1 MRIILL
7 ATLAAA
13 LAVPLG
19 AGAQVWQE
27 VAIPDGPSPATPRVM
42 DAAMDGGT
50 LWLAMKQDGLM
61 AYDGASWVLH
71 TTADG
76 GLRSNWRNTIF
87 VDRDGGKWT
96 SKDNLE
102 TPAPTVDRL
111 DDGGTFSV
119 KTDDTWTYY
128 NAPAQLASRRPF
140 SVAQDLAGNMWFG
153 IRDENGDADVVSMFE
168 LLIENG
174 PGTGDDEWL
183 HFGDTFDPG
192 IFTSEDVRGIEID
205 QQNRLW
211 ITYDRAGV
219 DVWDFGDYESFDD
232 DTIVH
237 YGVLEGLPSDAVY
250 AVHTGH
256 DGRVWAGGDNGIA
269 VFDSGAGEWSRIED
283 LTVDR
288 VYDIDTDAQGHI
300 WIGTDGGVVMVYASG
315 EVARVYGTA
324 EGLPD
329 DVVSMVAVDQL
340 DGTVWAVSGD
350 PEAGET
356 SLFALESGFGP
367 ERRIFAYPN
376 PWNEHKAAEKDIK
389 ILGAPDGSTV
399 EIFDLTG
406 ESVRKL
412 EATREPFRW
421 DSLDADLNE
430 VASGVYIVRV
440 VTPTGEQVFTK
451 VAIVR

>member
-13 LAVPLG
+13 LATPLG

-27 VAIPDGPSPATPRVM
+27 VEVPDGPSPAIPRIM
-42 DAAMDGGT
+42 DMAMDGGT

-61 AYDGASWVLH
+61 AYDGASWVTF

-76 GLRSNWRNTIF
+76 LRHHWRNTIF
-87 VDRDGGKWT
+87 VDADGDKWT
-96 SKDNLE
+96 SRDDLE
-102 TPAPTVDRL
+102 PPYPVVDRL

-128 NAPAQLASRRPF
+128 SAPDQLASRRPF
-140 SVAQDLAGNMWFG
+140 SVTQDLNGNMWFG

-174 PGTGDDEWL
+174 PGTDDDEWL
-183 HFGDTFDPG
+183 HFGDTFDPA
-192 IFTSEDVRGIEID
+192 FDTAEDVRGIEID

-211 ITYDRAGV
+211 IRYDRAGV
-219 DVWDFGDYESFDD
+219 DVWDFGDYHSFDD
-232 DTIVH
+232 DEIVH
-237 YGVLEGLPSDAVY
+237 YGMLEGLPSDAVY
-250 AVHTGH
+250 KVHAGT
-256 DGRVWAGGDNGIA
+256 DGRVWVGGDNGVA
-269 VFDSGAGEWSRIED
+269 VLDAEANEWSQID
-283 LTVDR
+283 GLTVDR

-300 WIGTDGGVVMVYASG
+300 WLATDAGVVMLYSSG
-315 EVARVYGTA
+315 EVAQVYDA
-324 EGLPD
+324 AAGLPD
-329 DVVSMVAVDQL
+329 DVVSMVAVGQL

-350 PEAGET
+350 PELGET
-356 SLFALESGFGP
+356 MLFVLESGFGP

-376 PWNEHKAAEKDIK
+376 PWNEQEAAERNIK

-412 EATREPFRW
+412 EATREPFLW
-421 DSLDADLNE
+421 DSLDADLDE
-430 VASGVYIVRV
+430 VASGVYIVRI
-440 VTPTGEQVFTK
+440 VTPSGEQVFTK
-451 VAIVR
+451 VAIIR